1 MILHCHVKGKKQV
14 RIGVEV
20 LAHSK
25 DIEWIS
31 WTESK
36 PCELKKRKTAV
47 LIELSRNKKLFFF
60 WNEKKW
66 LMRNR
71 REEIERGGEVRTE
84 EIYNK

>member
-14 RIGVEV
+14 RIGGEV

-36 PCELKKRKTAV
+36 PRELQKRKMAV

-60 WNEKKW
+60 WNGKKMVDEKQKGG
-66 LMRNR
+66 NR
-71 REEIERGGEVRTE
+71 ERRGGKNRGN
-84 EIYNK
+84 I